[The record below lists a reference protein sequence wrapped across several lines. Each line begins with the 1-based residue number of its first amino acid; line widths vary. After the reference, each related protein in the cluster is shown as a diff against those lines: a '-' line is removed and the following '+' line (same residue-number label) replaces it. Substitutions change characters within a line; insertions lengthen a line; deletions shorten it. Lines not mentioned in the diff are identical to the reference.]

1 MAGDWLE
8 VLRKKQQRVHDL
20 RAELA
25 TLEAELR
32 DAKAILAGRIDPI
45 PSSQGPK
52 PKSRHGFTG
61 GKRAKPI
68 QKGSSVWWTQIVLDA
83 AEAPLHIDE
92 ILRQVNENSDE
103 KVLKNTLVSNLSRY
117 VKHGDTFTRP
127 APSTFGL
134 TKWDEERQMKIDLAR
149 QEMGGLEPA

>member
-1 MAGDWLE
+1 
-8 VLRKKQQRVHDL
+8 
-20 RAELA
+20 
-25 TLEAELR
+25 
-32 DAKAILAGRIDPI
+32 
-45 PSSQGPK
+45 
-52 PKSRHGFTG
+52 
-61 GKRAKPI
+61 
-68 QKGSSVWWTQIVLDA
+68 VWWTQIVLDA